1 MSRLLHILLAATYSC
16 YTLNQVVLLVLHPL
30 PAHAM
35 APISRTPSP
44 VPAPTTWKPGIAAS
58 SVLYSGLADLAAP
71 LPAAHSTL
79 PLYPNYG
86 NGYLGGVL
94 GCFAQD
100 TIGEG
105 PTATAGVVHVG
116 GVFAGKGDASQ
127 RAEIPGL
134 FSMYP
139 VSAGGQGVAFGGSA
153 LDLEAGTFTNRT
165 VLMGCGAILEQ
176 RWYAHRAIRSLLV
189 YEVELLPSPSPS
201 LSASPSPS
209 PSPPQPSSSSCTI
222 VFASC
227 NGDPTSTKTTVV
239 SNTTSPDNGTVVSSL
254 SVTIDTETTNT
265 SLVTVA
271 RVFQQPPSTLT
282 LTLGAAAKSQP
293 QQLQPQPQPQPQ
305 QPQHRVPANYSQRQ
319 QHNHSGH
326 HPQYH
331 DQPQPQHQQQQ
342 QYLAVLTTSLAEEG
356 ADAASDPL
364 AAATALFASSGAV
377 SPSSLRKQHEAA
389 WAALH
394 ASRIELAGDAGDA
407 TARAVAAAVNSS
419 MFYLL
424 SAAREDWP
432 FSTSPGGLANN
443 AYEGHT

>member
-1 MSRLLHILLAATYSC
+1 
-16 YTLNQVVLLVLHPL
+16 V
-30 PAHAM
+30 
-35 APISRTPSP
+35 
-44 VPAPTTWKPGIAAS
+44 WKPGIAAS

-71 LPAAHSTL
+71 LPAAHRTL

-100 TIGEG
+100 TIPEG

-127 RAEIPGL
+127 RAEIPGT

-165 VLMGCGAILEQ
+165 VLRGCGGAILEQ

-201 LSASPSPS
+201 LPRS
-209 PSPPQPSSSSCTI
+209 SSSSCTI

-254 SVTIDTETTNT
+254 STTIDTETANT

-271 RVFQQPPSTLT
+271 RVFHQPPSRLT
-282 LTLGAAAKSQP
+282 LTLGAAAKSH
-293 QQLQPQPQPQPQ
+293 QLQQ
-305 QPQHRVPANYSQRQ
+305 
-319 QHNHSGH
+319 
-326 HPQYH
+326 
-331 DQPQPQHQQQQ
+331 QPQPQHRQQQ

-364 AAATALFASSGAV
+364 AAATALFATSGAA
-377 SPSSLRKQHEAA
+377 STSSLRKQHEAA

-443 AYEGHT
+443 AYAGHT